1 MKRATRVVEA
11 QAPLSDVQVECTP
24 CGVPMTMHLGSGG
37 QIRYFQCPAC
47 RRWLSSA
54 YADVLRADAKFKTRP
69 ATEAEPEAPKF
80 DEVKDRL
87 ERWLASIEQEDP
99 CRVLGV
105 SPQDPTDWIR
115 SRYREL
121 ALESHPDRGGSE
133 EKMREINLA
142 YEKLSAH
149 RKRQKAEALSAS
161 APPSA
166 LPTSSK

>member
-1 MKRATRVVEA
+1 
-11 QAPLSDVQVECTP
+11 
-24 CGVPMTMHLGSGG
+24 MTMHLGSGG
-37 QIRYFQCPAC
+37 QIRYFQCPSC

-54 YADVLRADAKFKTRP
+54 YADVLRADAKFKAKPTE
-69 ATEAEPEAPKF
+69 EAEPAVPPI

-87 ERWLASIEQEDP
+87 ERWLATIEQEDP

-142 YEKLSAH
+142 YERLSEH
-149 RKRQKAEALSAS
+149 RKRQKAEALSVS